1 MALLRQP
8 PLVVGTIRPEGLAA
22 LAALPRIKRL
32 PDIIEARLD
41 LAVDG
46 AHPTV
51 LPDLRPF
58 LATCQRLQET
68 GSPVLCTIRLVP
80 DGGRWTEDAQRL
92 AWFDEALATAAWVDI
107 ELESAI
113 AADVVTLA
121 HARGRQAIVSHHDFA
136 RTPTAKELNAI
147 VDRSRVLGADIV
159 KIATLVES
167 IEDHARLIDL
177 VRGRPD
183 EPLAVIGMGPV
194 GTPLR
199 SYLPSIGSRLAY
211 GYLDQVAAPGQI
223 HAGDLVQRLL
233 SDCPAYAEYRR
244 QKAQP

>member
-8 PLVVGTIRPEGLAA
+8 PLVVGTIRPEGLTA

-41 LAVDG
+41 LAVTE

-51 LPDLRPF
+51 LPDLRAF

-80 DGGRWTEDAQRL
+80 DGGRWTEDSQRMP
-92 AWFDEALATAAWVDI
+92 WFEQAVAVAAWVDI
-107 ELESAI
+107 EVGSAI
-113 AADVVTLA
+113 AADVVGLA
-121 HARGRQAIVSHHDFA
+121 HARGRQVVVSHHDFA
-136 RTPTAKELNAI
+136 RTPTAEGLEAI
-147 VDRSRVLGADIV
+147 VDRCRTLGADIV
-159 KIATLVES
+159 KVATLVES
-167 IEDHARLIDL
+167 LEDHHRLIDL
-177 VRGRPD
+177 VRARRD
-183 EPLAVIGMGPV
+183 DALAVIGMGPV

-199 SYLPSIGSRLAY
+199 SYLPSIGSRLTY

-223 HAGDLVQRLL
+223 HAGDLVQRLVN
-233 SDCPAYAEYRR
+233 DCPAYAAHRR
-244 QKAQP
+244 QKAQS